1 MMFALVLGLALAAQ
15 SPRFIEAPLA
25 PIAAD
30 DRDWA
35 ACANRKDRYSV
46 RRRIAGCTAILARP
60 GLPARRRATA
70 FFNRSTAHA
79 DAHDVAPALADLD
92 RTLELH
98 ANFAMAHNNRG
109 FLYFRRGDHQRARAD
124 YDEAMRIDPDLA
136 IVRFNRAALLR
147 ATGDEAGANAERDA
161 GKALVRRLGPIY
173 RGVPI
178 SRQTVRTPGVPNAAV
193 DD

>member
-1 MMFALVLGLALAAQ
+1 MFALVLGLALAAQ
-15 SPRFIEAPLA
+15 TPPSIEARLE
-25 PIAAD
+25 PISAD

-35 ACANRKDRYSV
+35 ACANRKDRYSI

-60 GLPARRRATA
+60 GLPARRRANA
-70 FFNRSTAHA
+70 HFNRSTAHA

-98 ANFAMAHNNRG
+98 ADFAMARNNRG
-109 FLYFRRGDHQRARAD
+109 FLYFGLGDHERARAD
-124 YDEAMRIDPDLA
+124 YDEAMRIDPELA

-147 ATGDEAGANAERDA
+147 ATGDAAGADAEQDA
-161 GKALVRRLGPIY
+161 GKALVRRLGPLY
-173 RGVPI
+173 RGVPL
-178 SRQTVRTPGVPNAAV
+178 SRLAPRTPEAPAIAI